1 MDGFNLS
8 EERLVCLKRD
18 LSHRCFFNAY
28 QARRKIENEKNQ
40 AGRNDDFNYC
50 FCPIFDVFDFCFQYY
65 IQTKILKIIGS
76 SSR

>member
-1 MDGFNLS
+1 MF
-8 EERLVCLKRD
+8 EEGSFASL
-18 LSHRCFFNAY
+18 FFQQSCVY

-50 FCPIFDVFDFCFQYY
+50 FCPISDVFDFCFQYY